1 MLNYKIKDSE
11 KQGKI
16 IYNEMRAH
24 DDGHVGF
31 GGLR

>member
-24 DDGHVGF
+24 DGHVGF